1 MECLAEARIDA
12 NRPDARPISQPGD
25 DPSLAAAFAAGAGL
39 ALFDAVLLTQ
49 PQIAG
54 VLRNRLAL
62 RAGAACAAMLRLRED
77 ARSLRDAQ
85 HFTKPGAD
93 PGPAGRLHRLWR
105 LFAAGPARIDGQV
118 FRTAVGLLGLDARA
132 SLQNGDLDSLAAA
145 LDGSA
150 KEKSNPI
157 TAAAL
162 AASTALRGLPNH
174 VPPLEADILALWVAD
189 VVLASRLGWEQPVPL
204 LAAAI
209 AHPSLRTI
217 PGERRP
223 RSEDHDWLWSCA
235 KAYALAAQDAYAVAS
250 DLTRRSENLWLTAA
264 KLRTKAAGR
273 AVELLLAEDAVT
285 PAIAAKAAGVS
296 DRASRRLFDRLTE
309 LGAVR
314 ELSGRPNFRLYG
326 L

>member
-1 MECLAEARIDA
+1 MECLAEGRIDA
-12 NRPDARPISQPGD
+12 KRPDARTISQPGD

-62 RAGAACAAMLRLRED
+62 RAGAACAAMLRRRED

-105 LFAAGPARIDGQV
+105 LFAAGPARIDGKIL
-118 FRTAVGLLGLDARA
+118 RAAVDLLGLDPNAG
-132 SLQNGDLDSLAAA
+132 LEDLATP
-145 LDGSA
+145 LDGLA
-150 KEKSNPI
+150 KEGRNPLS
-157 TAAAL
+157 AAAL
-162 AASTALRGLPNH
+162 AATVALRELPKH
-174 VPPLEADILALWVAD
+174 APRPEAEILALWVAD

-209 AHPSLRTI
+209 LHPSLRAM

-223 RSEDHDWLWSCA
+223 RPEDHDWLWSCA
-235 KAYALAAQDAYAVAS
+235 KAYALAAQDAYAVAA
-250 DLTRRSENLWLTAA
+250 DLTRHSENLRLAA
-264 KLRTKAAGR
+264 PKLRSKAAGR
-273 AVELLLAEDAVT
+273 AIALLLTEDAVT
-285 PAIAAKAAGVS
+285 PAMAAKAAGMS